1 MGMSSSQA
9 RLLTLTARL
18 HSIEHKAQKLEA
30 DKLRLANDS
39 DKVYETYLERLD
51 ATKLQYSALTA
62 DGTMTFKDATLNAME
77 NGIIG
82 NWNGETSKNILFLQ
96 SLDGKVLVTPAVAA
110 KYGLVSSA
118 DETRDLDTF
127 VQDTTGKNKTARPVN
142 KQVPVY
148 RDEKHMVDKV
158 VDDTDKVIDFT
169 RISNQQT
176 KAPVNDVQ
184 HTYNPVA
191 NIEGGID
198 YSALEGYAKFD
209 PSHNAS
215 TAGAT
220 EITGATTELTAG
232 GTYTVKDAAGLQKLA
247 QLANATNT
255 AGTTIILANDID
267 MSGVT
272 GWSGIS
278 NFAGT
283 FDGNGHKIT
292 NLTGTQ
298 GLFAST
304 SNATVKN
311 VGLENINI
319 NGSSNVGGLI
329 GSATATDI
337 SNCYTT
343 GIVKGSSYV
352 GGLVGNAPSAK
363 SGDDGVSKTVWDN
376 VYSSANIT
384 ATGSYAG
391 GLVGKTNTSPH
402 QVFDLKNCYA
412 IGNVSGN
419 DYVGGLAGDMYY
431 DEDAKHGSNDITDIV
446 NAYSGGNVSGS
457 NNVGGFVGHLLYW
470 GDGDD
475 YCKIIKCQS
484 TGKVN
489 GTSNVGAFA
498 GSITISLAS
507 GAGWNSEDQKYVNFV
522 DSGYANNTG
531 ASSPYGIILDNDGND
546 VTSLVQ
552 STGSTGGLVSFQMAG
567 SIPSINADGSGD
579 YMDNIIAALIKAGEY
594 DPCDPDVSAADKT
607 AMETKV
613 KNFLKSFSDND
624 TDNAKLWYLNT
635 AINEFINGTGSANLG
650 SALAQDI
657 NNGTKTATAAF
668 QTGASLDGKVGRGV
682 ASGNTIYTGSH
693 NVQKGEIEIPSV
705 SNIATSLFYALKKSG
720 NEVAQADINNWI
732 AQYNTS
738 DAADKQYLA
747 NLNNDIQAGANM
759 ASIATLINSGSKYTN
774 NTMYDPAEYDVKFA
788 ANQTITPTYDKKTIQ
803 EWDGTYD
810 QVLDHYDEVF
820 DHNEYFWDTTDP
832 DIANAIAMYAMIKR
846 GVTVVTDEQA
856 ASYTWLVNMVNV
868 GEAVFT
874 TFNPEQVA
882 AFANMSEDAINNMS
896 DAEYEEFMGIRNT
909 SVSVETFIME
919 VSDEKDLK
927 KAEAQYEAD
936 MKKIDKKDR
945 YYDTQLAA
953 IENERNAII
962 NERDTL
968 KTVIKENV
976 DRTFKLFS

>member
-1 MGMSSSQA
+1 
-9 RLLTLTARL
+9 
-18 HSIEHKAQKLEA
+18 
-30 DKLRLANDS
+30 
-39 DKVYETYLERLD
+39 
-51 ATKLQYSALTA
+51 
-62 DGTMTFKDATLNAME
+62 
-77 NGIIG
+77 
-82 NWNGETSKNILFLQ
+82 
-96 SLDGKVLVTPAVAA
+96 
-110 KYGLVSSA
+110 
-118 DETRDLDTF
+118 
-127 VQDTTGKNKTARPVN
+127 
-142 KQVPVY
+142 
-148 RDEKHMVDKV
+148 
-158 VDDTDKVIDFT
+158 
-169 RISNQQT
+169 
-176 KAPVNDVQ
+176 
-184 HTYNPVA
+184 
-191 NIEGGID
+191 
-198 YSALEGYAKFD
+198 
-209 PSHNAS
+209 
-215 TAGAT
+215 
-220 EITGATTELTAG
+220 
-232 GTYTVKDAAGLQKLA
+232 
-247 QLANATNT
+247 
-255 AGTTIILANDID
+255 
-267 MSGVT
+267 
-272 GWSGIS
+272 
-278 NFAGT
+278 
-283 FDGNGHKIT
+283 
-292 NLTGTQ
+292 
-298 GLFAST
+298 
-304 SNATVKN
+304 
-311 VGLENINI
+311 
-319 NGSSNVGGLI
+319 
-329 GSATATDI
+329 
-337 SNCYTT
+337 
-343 GIVKGSSYV
+343 
-352 GGLVGNAPSAK
+352 
-363 SGDDGVSKTVWDN
+363 
-376 VYSSANIT
+376 
-384 ATGSYAG
+384 
-391 GLVGKTNTSPH
+391 
-402 QVFDLKNCYA
+402 
-412 IGNVSGN
+412 
-419 DYVGGLAGDMYY
+419 
-431 DEDAKHGSNDITDIV
+431 
-446 NAYSGGNVSGS
+446 
-457 NNVGGFVGHLLYW
+457 
-470 GDGDD
+470 
-475 YCKIIKCQS
+475 
-484 TGKVN
+484 
-489 GTSNVGAFA
+489 
-498 GSITISLAS
+498 
-507 GAGWNSEDQKYVNFV
+507 
-522 DSGYANNTG
+522 
-531 ASSPYGIILDNDGND
+531 
-546 VTSLVQ
+546 
-552 STGSTGGLVSFQMAG
+552 
-567 SIPSINADGSGD
+567 
-579 YMDNIIAALIKAGEY
+579 
-594 DPCDPDVSAADKT
+594 
-607 AMETKV
+607 METKV

-759 ASIATLINSGSKYTN
+759 ASIAALINSGSKYTN

-788 ANQTITPTYDKKTIQ
+788 ANQTITPTYDKKNIQ

-882 AFANMSEDAINNMS
+882 AFANMSEDTINNMS